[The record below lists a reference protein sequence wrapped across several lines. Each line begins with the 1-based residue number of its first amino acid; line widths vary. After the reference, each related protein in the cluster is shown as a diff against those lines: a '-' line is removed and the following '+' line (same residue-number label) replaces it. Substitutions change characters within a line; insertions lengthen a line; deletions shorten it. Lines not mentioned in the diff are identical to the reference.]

1 MKKYVVLLLLV
12 LMVFPVVAQETTDHV
27 VDPAVQEAKEET
39 AVVYDLGRFFGFVW
53 RLQGEDF
60 EDLAM
65 TRDQMVEMYEV
76 VSYVAGAERIEP
88 DWAEEKLDY
97 LELDLLTPAQL
108 MQVDMFAI
116 AREESRVPGSGTGS
130 GSSSGGTGTGSG
142 PILSYVNGGAF
153 NPLIDDSKT
162 TGQDFF
168 SLLEF
173 LQKELG
179 R

>member
-1 MKKYVVLLLLV
+1 MKKYIVLLLLA
-12 LMVFPVVAQETTDHV
+12 LIVFPVVAQETEP
-27 VDPAVQEAKEET
+27 DPAVQEAKEEI
-39 AVVYDLGRFFGFVW
+39 AVVYDLGRFFGYVW

-76 VSYVAGAERIEP
+76 VSYVATAERIEP
-88 DWAEEKLDY
+88 DWAEEQLDY

-116 AREESRVPGSGTGS
+116 SREESRVPGSGAGA
-130 GSSSGGTGTGSG
+130 SSGATGTGSG

-153 NPLIDDSKT
+153 NPIVDDTKT
-162 TGQDFF
+162 TGEDFF

>member
-1 MKKYVVLLLLV
+1 MKKYVVLSLLA
-12 LMVFPVVAQETTDHV
+12 LMVFPVIAQETEP
-27 VDPAVQEAKEET
+27 DPAVQEAKEEV
-39 AVVYDLGRFFGFVW
+39 AVVYDLGRFFGYVW

-60 EDLAM
+60 ENLAM

-76 VSYVAGAERIEP
+76 VSYVATAERIEH
-88 DWAEEKLDY
+88 DWAEEQLDY

-116 AREESRVPGSGTGS
+116 SREESQAAGTGS
-130 GSSSGGTGTGSG
+130 GTRAGASAEGGTGSG

-153 NPLIDDSKT
+153 NPIIDDSKS
-162 TGQDFF
+162 TGEDFF